1 MKDLNRFIISLQEIF
16 ANRLDAVFIFGSRAN
31 AADAPMNNN
40 VDLFVVVDNLR
51 PDDLTKLMPYTKRW
65 IAKGN
70 PCPVV
75 MGKDEFFAMSDIY
88 AIEYS
93 DIKWNYQLLYG
104 DDLVSMLNI
113 NYFDLRLQCEREL
126 KNLILK
132 LRGFY
137 LEHGRSKFAVSNS
150 VESIAKTVI
159 VVFRALL
166 RLKNTTPS
174 VYKLDVVEQLASI
187 LRFDKQFFKK
197 LIGQK
202 EGTYNF
208 NASEYYDFNEYI
220 INQLTYILKQV
231 ADM

>member
-1 MKDLNRFIISLQEIF
+1 MKDLNTLVISLQEIF
-16 ANRLDAVFIFGSRAN
+16 ANRLDSVFIFGSRAN
-31 AADAPMNNN
+31 ASDGDINSN
-40 VDLFVVVDNLR
+40 VDLFVVVDSLR
-51 PDDLTKLMPYTKRW
+51 ADDLTKLYPHTQRW
-65 IAKGN
+65 VAKGN
-70 PCPVV
+70 PYPIV
-75 MGKDEFFAMSDIY
+75 MGKDEFFGMSDIY

-93 DIKWNYQLLYG
+93 DIKWNYQMIYG
-104 DDLVSMLNI
+104 EDLPAMLNV

-137 LEHGRSKFAVSNS
+137 LEHGRSKTALINAVDT
-150 VESIAKTVI
+150 IAKTVI

-174 VYKLDVVEQLASI
+174 VYKQDVVEQLGAI

-202 EGTYNF
+202 EGTYHF

-231 ADM
+231 SEM